1 MGDKVMLID
10 YFERVVGTPEEEPY
24 CELVL
29 YQHTETELILE
40 RYANGG
46 TPEETVTTFHVPA
59 EVYAKVMQTIQEHD
73 MASWNSRNGC
83 FALDGKLYVCKFQNG
98 ERFIRVSS
106 DAMPE
111 DGRRAFHEI
120 RSLLNGY
127 TQEKYLVSQ

>member
-10 YFERVVGTPEEEPY
+10 YFERAVGTPEEAPY
-24 CELVL
+24 YELVL
-29 YQHTETELILE
+29 YQHNETELLLE

-59 EVYAKVMQTIQEHD
+59 EVYEKVMQIIQGHD
-73 MASWNSRNGC
+73 MASWNSHSDC
-83 FALDGKLYVCKFQNG
+83 FALDGKLYVCKFQDG

-111 DGRRAFHEI
+111 DGQTAFHEI

-127 TQEKYLVSQ
+127 TQEKYLVLQ